1 MTHSGGG
8 GGGRGLKTLF
18 LNDSL
23 SIKKKLEVG
32 GGAIAPQHPPVP
44 PGLFIF

>member
-1 MTHSGGG
+1 MTH
-8 GGGRGLKTLF
+8 KTFF

-23 SIKKKLEVG
+23 SFKKKLEVGG